1 MTNSIERNLHSIF
14 DLELFKV
21 GKTAVTPATAFEI
34 LLIVVLSYLLSW
46 LFRYGLRRALKR
58 RGVGT
63 EKGGVSVAARL
74 FHYAVIFTGTVV
86 ALSTAGI
93 QLQALFAA
101 SAVFAV
107 GIGFA
112 MQNIAQNFVSGVI
125 LLVERSIEPGDIIEV
140 NSHVV
145 RVEQMGIRA
154 TVVRTLD
161 DEDMIVPNST
171 LVQSTVKN
179 FTHLDNIYRIRVLVG
194 VAYSSDLSVVRK
206 ALEDT
211 AETAPFRE
219 KTHEPRVLLLDF
231 GPSSVVYEVSVW
243 IKDPWIFRVRMSE
256 LREAIWAALHRAR
269 VTIAFPQV
277 DVHFDEPVA
286 KGLAALGKVAA

>member
-1 MTNSIERNLHSIF
+1 MTNPIERNLHSIL
-14 DLELFKV
+14 DSELFTV
-21 GKTAVTPATAFEI
+21 GKTAVTPFTALEI
-34 LLIVVLSYLLSW
+34 LLILGISYVLSWGL
-46 LFRYGLRRALKR
+46 RYGLRRALSR

-74 FHYAVIFTGTVV
+74 FHYAVIFTGLLV

-171 LVQSTVKN
+171 LVQATVKN
-179 FTHLDNIYRIRVLVG
+179 FTHLDNIYRIRILVG
-194 VAYSSDLSVVRK
+194 VAYQSDLALVRK
-206 ALEDT
+206 ALEET
-211 AETAPFRE
+211 ADQAPFRE
-219 KTHEPRVLLLDF
+219 QTHEPRVLLVDF

-256 LREAIWAALHRAR
+256 LREAVWTALQRVR

-286 KGLAALGKVAA
+286 KGLAALGKIAA